1 MKDIITNDEIQKT
14 NEIQNKMFEIEKS
27 YLTKEE
33 LINMLN
39 NIDFVRVEKC
49 DLKLITG
56 FIYDYAESEVRPLS
70 KSIELN

>member
-14 NEIQNKMFEIEKS
+14 NEIQDKMFEIEKS

-56 FIYDYAESEVRPLS
+56 FICDYAEGEVKPLS
-70 KSIELN
+70 KRIELN

>member
-27 YLTKEE
+27 HLTKEE

-39 NIDFVRVEKC
+39 NIDFVGVEKC

-56 FIYDYAESEVRPLS
+56 FICDYAEGEVRFLS
-70 KSIELN
+70 KRIELN

>member
-14 NEIQNKMFEIEKS
+14 NKIQNKIFEIEKS

-39 NIDFVRVEKC
+39 NIDFVRVEEC

-56 FIYDYAESEVRPLS
+56 FICDYAEDEVRPLS
-70 KSIELN
+70 KRIELS

>member
-56 FIYDYAESEVRPLS
+56 FICGYAEGEVRPLS
-70 KSIELN
+70 KRIELN

>member
-14 NEIQNKMFEIEKS
+14 NEIQNKMFEIEKL

-56 FIYDYAESEVRPLS
+56 FICDYAEGEVRPLS
-70 KSIELN
+70 KRIELN

>member
-1 MKDIITNDEIQKT
+1 MKNIITNDEMQKK

-49 DLKLITG
+49 DLKLIAG
-56 FIYDYAESEVRPLS
+56 FICDYAEGEVRPLS
-70 KSIELN
+70 KRIELN

>member
-1 MKDIITNDEIQKT
+1 MKDIITKKKKKKT
-14 NEIQNKMFEIEKS
+14 NKIQNKIFEIEKS

-56 FIYDYAESEVRPLS
+56 FICDYAEDEVRRLS
-70 KSIELN
+70 KRIELS

>member
-56 FIYDYAESEVRPLS
+56 FICNYAEGEVRPLS
-70 KSIELN
+70 KNIELN

>member
-39 NIDFVRVEKC
+39 NIDFVRVEEC

-56 FIYDYAESEVRPLS
+56 FICDYEEVKLDLYL
-70 KSIELN
+70 KE